1 MKGELDGKNKKVISE
16 QYIKKKEE
24 KNQCNKIMAI
34 IGVALMMIMFF
45 SFLVNPILSIF
56 IGIFYILSGLYI
68 LKKQKGIDNKKIINA
83 IFIMIGFWRS
93 IVGILV
99 VFGVGA
105 LLFYLVLLTI
115 LILRAHRR

>member
-1 MKGELDGKNKKVISE
+1 MEKNKKGINE

-24 KNQCNKIMAI
+24 ENQCNKIMI
-34 IGVALMMIMFF
+34 IISVALMMIMFF

-68 LKKQKGIDNKKIINA
+68 LKKQRGIDSKKIINA

-93 IVGILV
+93 IAGILV
-99 VFGVGA
+99 VFGAGA
-105 LLFYLVLLTI
+105 LLFYLVLLII
-115 LILRAHRR
+115 LILRAHRH

>member
-1 MKGELDGKNKKVISE
+1 MEKNKKVINE

-24 KNQCNKIMAI
+24 NQCNKIMTI
-34 IGVALMMIMFF
+34 IGEALMMIMFF

-68 LKKQKGIDNKKIINA
+68 LKKQRGIDSKKIINA
-83 IFIMIGFWRS
+83 IFIMIGFWCS
-93 IVGILV
+93 IAGILV
-99 VFGVGA
+99 VFGAGA
-105 LLFYLVLLTI
+105 LLFYLVPLII

>member
-1 MKGELDGKNKKVISE
+1 MEKNKKVINE

-24 KNQCNKIMAI
+24 ENQCNKIMTI
-34 IGVALMMIMFF
+34 IGGALMTVMFF

-56 IGIFYILSGLYI
+56 IDIFYILSGLYI
-68 LKKQKGIDNKKIINA
+68 LKKQRCIDNKKIINA
-83 IFIMIGFWRS
+83 IFIMIGFWCS

-99 VFGVGA
+99 VFGAGA
-105 LLFYLVLLTI
+105 LLFYLVLLII

>member
-1 MKGELDGKNKKVISE
+1 MEKNKKVINE

-24 KNQCNKIMAI
+24 ENQCNKIMTI
-34 IGVALMMIMFF
+34 TGVTLMMIMFF

-68 LKKQKGIDNKKIINA
+68 LKKQRGITSKKIINA
-83 IFIMIGFWRS
+83 IFIMIGFWCS
-93 IVGILV
+93 ITGILV
-99 VFGVGA
+99 VFGAGT
-105 LLFYLVLLTI
+105 LLFYLVLLII